1 MPSGV
6 SAGGGAFICRSSAS
20 MTAAWRSIT
29 LRALAASPA
38 SFWRSRS
45 FSLPR
50 RRASVSIS
58 RSRVSMVPILASER
72 RVQTFSAMSGPASS
86 ASIPPWTASCPP
98 PPAVSHTAS
107 TTSTTAA
114 MTENSTS
121 CRRRTAPASPSTA
134 APVPEPGALTAGCV
148 GRHCVGRHCVGRHCV
163 ARHCVGRNR
172 VGRAGGVGHDHRETA
187 ARGAAAGRRQPRRRR
202 PDTHGPGEVRG
213 IGHRAVAFDDMRR
226 EPRPSPGLDDR
237 QAADDP
243 PGPGLD
249 RVSRRRLAPRHRADQ
264 PDQRRHPGPAPDADP
279 GIGPGG
285 RGTAASTLPPGP
297 AAAPLRIRICAESR
311 SDGVSVSR

>member
-6 SAGGGAFICRSSAS
+6 PAGGGAFICRSSAS

-29 LRALAASPA
+29 LRASAASPA

-86 ASIPPWTASCPP
+86 ASIPPWTAGRPP

-134 APVPEPGALTAGCV
+134 LIAGLPGMRWPAL
-148 GRHCVGRHCVGRHCV
+148 
-163 ARHCVGRNR
+163 
-172 VGRAGGVGHDHRETA
+172 
-187 ARGAAAGRRQPRRRR
+187 RR
-202 PDTHGPGEVRG
+202 PALR
-213 IGHRAVAFDDMRR
+213 IA
-226 EPRPSPGLDDR
+226 S
-237 QAADDP
+237 
-243 PGPGLD
+243 
-249 RVSRRRLAPRHRADQ
+249 LA
-264 PDQRRHPGPAPDADP
+264 
-279 GIGPGG
+279 
-285 RGTAASTLPPGP
+285 GP
-297 AAAPLRIRICAESR
+297 AASVTITARRPPEGPLPGAASHAAAARTPMVPARSAASATALSPSTTCA
-311 SDGVSVSR
+311 VSRGPARSR